1 MLQVNCVIKWQLYK
15 GIIGK
20 FSCKSFVKVTGKK
33 MGAATWPCYIQIHV
47 TKGQLY
53 SLSKCSQKFVLS
65 GPILIQ

>member
-33 MGAATWPCYIQIHV
+33 MGATTWPCYIQIHV
-47 TKGQLY
+47 TKVLHCT
-53 SLSKCSQKFVLS
+53 LVKMFSKVCSN
-65 GPILIQ
+65 